1 MTCHTWCAP
10 LDLAVEAGAEGGG
23 VVLQAHIQ
31 HRRLLL
37 QDAPRAAL
45 RPVVQPHSL
54 TERAQA
60 TGMDEGKWSEREW
73 RQTC

>member
-1 MTCHTWCAP
+1 MCHTWCAP

-45 RPVVQPHSL
+45 CPVIQPHSL
-54 TERAQA
+54 AERVQA
-60 TGMDEGKWSEREW
+60 TGTGAGEW
-73 RQTC
+73 ECTC